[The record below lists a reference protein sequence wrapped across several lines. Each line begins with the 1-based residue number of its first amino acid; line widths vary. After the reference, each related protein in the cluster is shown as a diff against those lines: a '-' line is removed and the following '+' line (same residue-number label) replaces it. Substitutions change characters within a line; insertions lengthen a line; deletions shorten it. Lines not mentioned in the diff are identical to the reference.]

1 MGLKLQ
7 ERKNME
13 ASLNSRD
20 SHFQSYVQKLSHLAA
35 AAGELQHDSL
45 QAAAVHRRRP
55 LRLEA
60 NIVPWLVASGS
71 SDWTAFP

>member
-20 SHFQSYVQKLSHLAA
+20 SHFQNYVQKLSHLAA
-35 AAGELQHDSL
+35 ATRELQHDSL
-45 QAAAVHRRRP
+45 QAAAVHR
-55 LRLEA
+55 LAYQTATSL
-60 NIVPWLVASGS
+60 GS
-71 SDWTAFP
+71 QHCPMACRIWF